1 MSTATADELVAA
13 NHARNRPQPPDPVG
27 FWSTIWGAPAV
38 GAALVAWQLAAG
50 ALPVPDDISGT
61 TWLALGVA
69 VVLILGGELLP
80 VLGVRFKD
88 PTGVSWSTPFAFAV
102 LLAFGA
108 LPAVLLLASA
118 TLLSG
123 AIDRHAPFRLAFNAG
138 QYALSLF
145 AAAGVMHLAGVHA
158 SLAEPWY
165 PSSLRDV
172 LLCLLAGVAYFVVNE
187 VVVSYVVGQ
196 MVDSSFWEE
205 FRSTLKFEISV
216 NGAQLAMG
224 PMVAAMLA
232 VSPLMTVLAVIPV
245 AAIHLS
251 AAGQMESA
259 WAAEHDDL
267 TSLANRT
274 KFNATTRKALRALAE
289 SADPTRGLA
298 VLLLDLDRFKEVNDV
313 LGHATGDL
321 VLQEVATRLSDALPD
336 AELIARLGGDEFT
349 VLLEAPDAATAL
361 EAGNRIVEHLR
372 RPYTHDGGH
381 LIDIDASVGIALAP
395 THGRDLETLL
405 SRADVAMYH
414 AKREQLGCFVY
425 DSSSTAGSVTRL
437 GILGSLRRA
446 LELQELYLH
455 YQPKID
461 VTRRRLVGV
470 EALVRWRHPSGVDVP
485 PDEFI
490 PAAEQS
496 GLMPQVTDAVLE
508 MALTQCGEWGRH
520 GLQIPVAV
528 NVSLR
533 DLLEPDFVAEVSTKL
548 RRHRIPAALLT
559 LEVTERVLANDLDQV
574 RVAMAQL
581 TALGVGLS
589 MDDFGTGWSSLLM
602 LRDLPVTEVKLDR
615 SFVSRATDSEMDEA
629 IVAKVAELAHALR
642 LTVVAEGVETGE
654 VLDRLGVLGC
664 DQAQGWHVARPMAAD
679 AVVEWCAGLEDPLHP
694 LRLPRQKVQP
704 VAGS

>member
-1 MSTATADELVAA
+1 MSTATADELVAV
-13 NHARNRPQPPDPVG
+13 NHARNRPQPPDPIP
-27 FWSTIWGAPAV
+27 FWATIWGTPAL
-38 GAALVAWQLAAG
+38 GAVLVAWQLAGG
-50 ALPVPDDISGT
+50 ALPDPARVSGT
-61 TWLALGVA
+61 TWLALAVA

-80 VLGVRFKD
+80 VLGTRFKD

-108 LPAVLLLASA
+108 LPAVVLLSCA
-118 TLLSG
+118 TLVSG
-123 AIDRHAPFRLAFNAG
+123 VIDRHAPFRLAFNAG
-138 QYALSLF
+138 QYAMSLF
-145 AAAGVMHLAGVHA
+145 AAAGVMHLADVHA
-158 SLAEPWY
+158 SVVEPWY
-165 PSSLRDV
+165 PSSAYDV
-172 LLCLLAGVAYFVVNE
+172 LLCLVAGVAYFVVNE
-187 VVVSYVVGQ
+187 VVVSFVVGQ
-196 MVDSSFWEE
+196 MAATPFWDE
-205 FRSTLKFEISV
+205 FRSTLRFEISV

-245 AAIHLS
+245 AAVHLS
-251 AAGQMESA
+251 AAGKMESD

-274 KFNATTRKALRALAE
+274 TFNATTRKALRTLTE
-289 SADPTRGLA
+289 SDGSRGLA

-321 VLQEVATRLSDALPD
+321 VLQEVAERLRVALPD

-361 EAGNRIVEHLR
+361 AAGNRIVDHLR

-414 AKREQLGCFVY
+414 AKREQLGCSVY
-425 DSSSTAGSVTRL
+425 DATSAGGSVTRL

-446 LELQELYLH
+446 LELDELYLH

-461 VTRRRLVGV
+461 VHHRRLVGV

-496 GLMPQVTDAVLE
+496 GLMPRVTDAVLE
-508 MALTQCGEWGRH
+508 MALAQCSAWGRH

-533 DLLEPDFVAEVSTKL
+533 DLLEPDFVAGVSTKL
-548 RRHRIPAALLT
+548 RRHSIPAPLLT

-581 TALGVGLS
+581 TALGVSLS

-629 IVAKVAELAHALR
+629 IVAKVAELSHALG
-642 LTVVAEGVETGE
+642 LVVVAEGVETGE
-654 VLDRLGVLGC
+654 VLDRLAVLGC

-679 AVVEWCAGLEDPLHP
+679 AVIEWCAGLEDPLHH

>member
-27 FWSTIWGAPAV
+27 FWLTIWGAPTA
-38 GAALVAWQLAAG
+38 GAALVAWQLGSG
-50 ALPVPDDISGT
+50 ALPTPTEVSGS
-61 TWLALGVA
+61 TWLALAVA
-69 VVLILGGELLP
+69 VVQILGGELLP

-123 AIDRHAPFRLAFNAG
+123 AIDRHSPFRLAFNAG
-138 QYALSLF
+138 QYAMSLF

-158 SLAEPWY
+158 SLADPWY
-165 PSSLRDV
+165 PSSPRDV

-196 MVDSSFWEE
+196 MTGTSFWEE
-205 FRSTLKFEISV
+205 FRSTLRFEISV

-267 TSLANRT
+267 TSLANRA

-289 SADPTRGLA
+289 SDGSRGLA

-313 LGHATGDL
+313 LGHATGDR
-321 VLQEVATRLSDALPD
+321 VLQEVAERLRSALPD

-361 EAGNRIVEHLR
+361 AAGNRIVDHLR

-414 AKREQLGCFVY
+414 AKREQLGCSVY
-425 DSSSTAGSVTRL
+425 DASSTGGSITRL

-446 LELQELYLH
+446 LELDELYLH

-461 VTRRRLVGV
+461 VDRRRLVGV

-496 GLMPQVTDAVLE
+496 GLMPQVTEAVLE
-508 MALTQCGEWGRH
+508 MALTQCSEWARH

-533 DLLEPDFVAEVSTKL
+533 DLLERDFVAEVSTKL
-548 RRHRIPAALLT
+548 RRHRIPAPLLT

-629 IVAKVAELAHALR
+629 IVAKVAELSHALG
-642 LTVVAEGVETGE
+642 LVVVAEGVETGE

-679 AVVEWCAGLEDPLHP
+679 AVIEWCAGLEDPLHP